1 MRDGL
6 DVLKTLGIYCL
17 MALQPMGTPSPAP
30 ILPGLH
36 QLSPKQIAK
45 QAAPAP
51 VLAPTVQGKIII
63 PENLMP
69 VRPSLPEG
77 NETKLSHY
85 PTRKSKPLENSQLV
99 SLIRKFAGVHGVDE
113 RLVRAVMQ
121 QESGGDPRAVSPKG
135 AMGLMQLMPGTAEL
149 MGVKN
154 PFDPEDNLAGGVK
167 YLKQCLNQFKQNVAL
182 ALAAYNAGPKAV
194 ERYAGCPP
202 YQETKNYVACVMK
215 TYTGKTWTRAAEP
228 VIAPEPETVPEET
241 GLDWKIPEPT
251 WKIAAPQAK
260 INAPQWKIKPSRLA
274 AVLKAKTLQGVVALD
289 ETGSRQ
295 AKGHL

>member
-1 MRDGL
+1 M
-6 DVLKTLGIYCL
+6 LKTLGIYCL
-17 MALQPMGTPSPAP
+17 MALQPMGTPSPAL
-30 ILPGLH
+30 IQPGLQQLPPNQISH
-36 QLSPKQIAK
+36 QEAS
-45 QAAPAP
+45 AP
-51 VLAPTVQGKIII
+51 VLPPTVHGKIII
-63 PENLMP
+63 PEDLLP
-69 VRPSLPEG
+69 VQSSLPEG
-77 NETKLSHY
+77 NETKISDY
-85 PTRKSKPLENSQLV
+85 PTPKTKPVENSQLV
-99 SLIRKFAGVHGVDE
+99 PLIRKFARVHGVDE

-121 QESGGDPRAVSPKG
+121 QESGGNPRAVSPKG

-215 TYTGKTWTRAAEP
+215 SYTGKTWTTAAAP
-228 VIAPEPETVPEET
+228 VTAPEPEPVPEKT
-241 GLDWKIPEPT
+241 GLDWQIPEPT

-274 AVLKAKTLQGVVALD
+274 AVLKAKALQSVVALD
-289 ETGSRQ
+289 ESGSRK
-295 AKGHL
+295 AKGRL